1 MRAAKTSIL
10 YASIF
15 SRVQRNFGI
24 CLADLLIYDIFF
36 KIVAVAILGPLASW
50 IFNRLVST
58 SGALVIGN
66 EHIVSFFL
74 SPVGSVAFLL
84 SGGLAL
90 AIVFAEQA
98 GLIIIASR
106 SEAGLRIKFFQ
117 TAWQVTKSPGRL
129 IELAVRQVLTAA
141 LYLAPLAVI
150 GGVSFMVLTADH
162 DVNYLL
168 AAKPPSFWVGAAVSA
183 LLALG
188 GILIIGVL
196 YIRWIFSVPICM
208 LAGDKPA
215 AAMQKSRD
223 LVSGNFR
230 QIAVV
235 IWGWA
240 LLTMAAAGATALL
253 LGVFSELILKRIG
266 ENPVIVIST
275 VCVVLAL
282 YAFTAAV
289 LTFIGFAVNCLL
301 ITRLYIDISSGQG
314 SKLKSPTADELED
327 RLVQPSQR
335 KLVWGIAALALTI
348 TLISSY
354 FIINDIDFD
363 HRVAV
368 TAHRGSSRHAP
379 ENTLSAVR
387 RAIEDGADFAEIDVQ
402 ETADGVVVLL
412 HDTDLMRIAGVDKK
426 IWQVTY
432 PEIKSLDAG
441 SWFSKDF
448 KGEHIPTLAET
459 LELARDKIKL
469 NIELKFNG
477 HQKQL
482 VESAVKIIEDHKF
495 GSRCVISSLNFA
507 GLKKVR
513 ELNPDLQTGYI
524 VARSIGNKFGADIGF
539 LSLASNMVNADVVAA
554 AGKSKKEVHV
564 WTINSPANMSYFIDL
579 GVDNIITD
587 YPARLVALI
596 KERETYSDVEKLLLA
611 TANMLKR

>member
-74 SPVGSVAFLL
+74 SPLGSVAFLL

-117 TAWQVTKSPGRL
+117 AAWLVTKSPGRL

-168 AAKPPSFWVGAAVSA
+168 AAKPPSFWVGAAVLA